1 MFKSSSQAKKII
13 KDFNPDLAI
22 GFGGYVSGPV
32 IRMAAKLG
40 VPTAIH
46 EQNAYPGVTNK
57 ALAKQVDAV
66 MLTSMA
72 AEKYLEPKNPCV
84 LTGLPVRAEFFTA
97 DKEKSRLELGVDSR
111 PLILSSGGSLGAEPI
126 NKAMVERPQGR
137 LLLHSR
143 HGSQRHM
150 GRGRA

>member
-1 MFKSSSQAKKII
+1 
-13 KDFNPDLAI
+13 
-22 GFGGYVSGPV
+22 
-32 IRMAAKLG
+32 MAAKLG

-57 ALAKQVDAV
+57 TLAKQVDAV

-97 DKEKSRLELGVDSR
+97 DKEHSRLELGVDSR

-126 NKAMVERPQGR
+126 NKAMVELIAARAPKGDCCFIHATG
-137 LLLHSR
+137 HSGTWVADELKSAESTR
-143 HGSQRHM
+143 TNSRMLQ
-150 GRGRA
+150 